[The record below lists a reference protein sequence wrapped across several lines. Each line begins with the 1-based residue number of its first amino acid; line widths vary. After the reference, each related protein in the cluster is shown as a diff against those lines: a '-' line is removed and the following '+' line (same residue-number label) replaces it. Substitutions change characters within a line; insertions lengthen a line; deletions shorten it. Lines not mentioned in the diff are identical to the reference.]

1 MEAKTAPSFLFV
13 VSLGFFLR
21 FHVEMEAEGLKVRVG
36 LMWRLVGMA
45 ISTIFIIGVG
55 VSLLN

>member
-45 ISTIFIIGVG
+45 ISTIFIIGFG
-55 VSLLN
+55 V

>member
-1 MEAKTAPSFLFV
+1 
-13 VSLGFFLR
+13 
-21 FHVEMEAEGLKVRVG
+21 MEAEGLKVRVG

-55 VSLLN
+55 VLLLN